1 MVNCSACHVNT
12 IDRHCTNT
20 PQTCY
25 ACCTSHATIPTC
37 PAHYQQMGNTDAA
50 ARLAAG
56 LVHPSIDAV
65 DAAESQS
72 AEARRNLDPPGGA
85 DAAAGSAA
93 LDSGAPQRQPALA
106 QTVEH
111 SHPNPAPAAPAATA
125 SSVAALRARMD
136 ADRAV
141 AEATAAA
148 LQAQLQQILSL
159 LRNPQPAAA
168 VASPPAAAP
177 TATAAMNAAV
187 NTTQPNAPPVSSPPP
202 HRSAVLDRSTA
213 IPPSA
218 NTFASLGD
226 DGLSDSDDEVIPQSH
241 TMLLPPAF
249 RPTQAGTEQSAQQQ
263 LAAIV
268 DSLSKQTGKV
278 KYASFAELNEAL
290 DDWAESGIAA
300 GWSAERINAIRLYQQ
315 QLVHRFPMDGMS
327 LKVVLEYHR
336 KWCKAAA
343 NGKFDMFAPDTAR
356 NLDILYD
363 VQHPQQFGIA
373 ATSTASTAAAGKTGK
388 VKKPASAAGS
398 DAKPATPRHP
408 AGSCTK
414 HPAST
419 SHTTA
424 ECRLK

>member
-1 MVNCSACHVNT
+1 
-12 IDRHCTNT
+12 
-20 PQTCY
+20 
-25 ACCTSHATIPTC
+25 
-37 PAHYQQMGNTDAA
+37 MGNVDAPL
-50 ARLAAG
+50 RLASG
-56 LVHPSIDAV
+56 LVHPSIIE
-65 DAAESQS
+65 AADPVADDSEAKQ
-72 AEARRNLDPPGGA
+72 AEAQRNPPNPPGGS

-93 LDSGAPQRQPALA
+93 LDSGAHQQQPALGQA
-106 QTVEH
+106 VEH
-111 SHPNPAPAAPAATA
+111 NRPNPAPAAPAATA
-125 SSVAALRARMD
+125 SSIAALRAQIE
-136 ADRAV
+136 ADKAV
-141 AEATAAA
+141 AEATTAA

-159 LRNPQPAAA
+159 LRNPQPAVA
-168 VASPPAAAP
+168 VSPPPPAAT
-177 TATAAMNAAV
+177 TATAAINAAV
-187 NTTQPNAPPVSSPPP
+187 NTTRPNAPPVSSPPP

-226 DGLSDSDDEVIPQSH
+226 DGFSDSDDEVTPQSH
-241 TMLLPPAF
+241 TLLLPPAF

-278 KYASFAELNEAL
+278 KYTSFAELNEAL

-336 KWCKAAA
+336 KWCKAVA

-363 VQHPQQFGIA
+363 VQHPQQFGVAAA
-373 ATSTASTAAAGKTGK
+373 ATAPTAAAGRTGK
-388 VKKPASAAGS
+388 VKKPSSAAS
-398 DAKPATPRHP
+398 TETKPAAPKHP